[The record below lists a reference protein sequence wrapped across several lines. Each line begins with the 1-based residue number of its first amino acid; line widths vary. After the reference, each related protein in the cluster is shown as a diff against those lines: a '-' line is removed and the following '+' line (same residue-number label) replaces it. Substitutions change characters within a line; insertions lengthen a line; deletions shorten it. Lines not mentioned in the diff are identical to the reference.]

1 MSKGTDFLYTL
12 FFGCIA
18 IFFITVVMPIL
29 ASIVGTMFAI
39 NTFTYSL
46 LPKADLPRT
55 NKGQFVVTA
64 DNYANWHTMAR
75 IETSNGDSARLE
87 GDYVV
92 RVFPKVASSCDQIK
106 NCQNYESEFVNLT
119 YRDATVYFIKKS
131 DDRLFTNVVTA
142 LKSRVQ
148 AHNEQLKGN
157 FDLNITFEAPQELD
171 QLEDQL
177 TFLEEIDSFSSPKD
191 KVKKAHNNTVNFA
204 MNNCRNN
211 GIGCK
216 ANATI
221 IYDYSVFG
229 GPELLLVR

>member
-1 MSKGTDFLYTL
+1 MNKGTDFLYTL
-12 FFGCIA
+12 LFGCIA

-75 IETSNGDSARLE
+75 IETSNADSALLK

-92 RVFPKVASSCDQIK
+92 RVFPEVNSSCYKIK
-106 NCQNYESEFVNLT
+106 NCQNYESEFVNLS
-119 YRDATVYFIKKS
+119 YKDAAVYFIKTA
-131 DDRLFTNVVTA
+131 DDTLFTNAVTA
-142 LKSRVQ
+142 LKLRVQ
-148 AHNEQLKGN
+148 THNERLKRN
-157 FDLNITFEAPQELD
+157 FALNVTFEAPYELD

-177 TFLEEIDSFSSPKD
+177 TFLEEVDTFSNPKD
-191 KVKKAHNNTVNFA
+191 KVKKAHNNTAKFA
-204 MNNCRNN
+204 KNNCRNN